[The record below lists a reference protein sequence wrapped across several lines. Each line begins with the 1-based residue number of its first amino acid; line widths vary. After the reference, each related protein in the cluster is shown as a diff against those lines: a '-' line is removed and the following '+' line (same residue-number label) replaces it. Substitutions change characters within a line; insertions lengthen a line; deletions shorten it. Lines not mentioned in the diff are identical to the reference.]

1 MKKLIKLIFAL
12 VIILGLTYYVNI
24 LYKNKGKS
32 DLELIEFAIKNTEN
46 IDKII
51 INDAFNRSFEII
63 RNEEYWT
70 DKNGNCIQQTNVE
83 FILETF
89 RNIEFKGYLP
99 ESSHEKYKK
108 LMSSQHSK
116 VDIYENGEWIKS
128 WYIGPSAQDHYGQI
142 MLLDSKKY
150 GKSDNPVIMKIKGVN
165 GIIEPRFF
173 ADYRKWLC
181 TDIFTLKIEDIKE
194 VDLKFF
200 DEPERSF
207 TVRKNGTNM
216 SVFQQGKPLEYVDTS
231 MIFRYLNN
239 YQKIHYEQANFELNE
254 KQIDSLKKTSP
265 FCVLSLTETNNST
278 TKLKCFR
285 IKINEYTNTEQIE
298 YRDTDKDRF
307 WMELPTGEI
316 VKCQYFVFNPLLL
329 GHIYFPMDIS
339 MLDKQKK

>member
-116 VDIYENGEWIKS
+116 VDIYENGEWIK
-128 WYIGPSAQDHYGQI
+128 
-142 MLLDSKKY
+142 
-150 GKSDNPVIMKIKGVN
+150 
-165 GIIEPRFF
+165 
-173 ADYRKWLC
+173 
-181 TDIFTLKIEDIKE
+181 
-194 VDLKFF
+194 
-200 DEPERSF
+200 
-207 TVRKNGTNM
+207 
-216 SVFQQGKPLEYVDTS
+216 
-231 MIFRYLNN
+231 
-239 YQKIHYEQANFELNE
+239 
-254 KQIDSLKKTSP
+254 
-265 FCVLSLTETNNST
+265 
-278 TKLKCFR
+278 
-285 IKINEYTNTEQIE
+285 
-298 YRDTDKDRF
+298 
-307 WMELPTGEI
+307 
-316 VKCQYFVFNPLLL
+316 
-329 GHIYFPMDIS
+329 
-339 MLDKQKK
+339 